1 MTALLKVMTFALF
14 AWILWMDQ
22 TVYDLSRTKPSSGG
36 AEGTS
41 SRWAQLA
48 VVADKATCEALRRDQ
63 IAAALRRQAAQPR
76 GGYPEHARYFCSPA
90 VEDPHR

>member
-1 MTALLKVMTFALF
+1 MTALLKVMTFASF

-22 TVYDLSRTKPSSGG
+22 TVYDLSRPGQG

-48 VVADKATCEALRRDQ
+48 VVADKAACEALRRDQ
-63 IAAALRRQAAQPR
+63 IAASLRRQAAQPR
-76 GGYPEHARYFCSPA
+76 GAYPEHARYFCSPA